1 MALPVNAVLDTL
13 ASMNVKHVMVVM
25 KYMTN
30 IYIYIIIDEEIVKL
44 RHYYSIINIIVF
56 YVCLEMWEFL
66 SF

>member
-13 ASMNVKHVMVVM
+13 ASMNVKH
-25 KYMTN
+25 